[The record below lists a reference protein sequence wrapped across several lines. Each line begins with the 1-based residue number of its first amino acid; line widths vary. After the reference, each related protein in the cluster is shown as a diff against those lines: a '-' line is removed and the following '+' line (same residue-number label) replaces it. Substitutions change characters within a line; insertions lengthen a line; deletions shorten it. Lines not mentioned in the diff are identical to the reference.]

1 MKFLIDAHLPGRL
14 VAYLVEHGHD
24 ALHVSA
30 LPNGFETSDA
40 EIAAWADTEAR
51 VVISKD
57 ADFVNS
63 HRVSGVPARLL
74 AIKTGNISNA
84 ELIALFDTLLD
95 DIARA
100 FRGASYVEL
109 HQSVLVVNSSKPR

>member
-30 LPNGFETSDA
+30 LPHGFETSDA
-40 EIAAWADTEAR
+40 EIAAWADADGS

-74 AIKTGNISNA
+74 AIRTGNISNA
-84 ELIALFDTLLD
+84 ELIAIFDTLLD
-95 DIARA
+95 EIARA
-100 FRGASYVEL
+100 FGAASYVEL
-109 HQSVLVVNSSKPR
+109 HRSVLVVNSSEPR